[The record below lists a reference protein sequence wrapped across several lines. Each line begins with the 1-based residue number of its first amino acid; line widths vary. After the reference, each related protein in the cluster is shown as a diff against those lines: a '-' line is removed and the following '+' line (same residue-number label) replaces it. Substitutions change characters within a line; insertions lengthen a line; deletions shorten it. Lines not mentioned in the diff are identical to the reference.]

1 MYVCSPHVFLSR
13 TPIPTLYSSL
23 FSSSKIHSCSPP
35 RMLVCAC
42 MKLLLHF
49 LVYVLFNSYIHISDG
64 WSTGVYSTCL
74 HIICVTLML
83 KFISVMLMLKFL
95 TINYCRVIYQ
105 WRSLCCNLF
114 LYYVRRCNQSILM
127 HCQSLAFSPVNAS
140 VSLKSIVTAVL

>member
-1 MYVCSPHVFLSR
+1 MNTRKMPHPFISELIFGEFFFVKGLITKILCHENLELYGMCCS
-13 TPIPTLYSSL
+13 TAI
-23 FSSSKIHSCSPP
+23 
-35 RMLVCAC
+35 
-42 MKLLLHF
+42 
-49 LVYVLFNSYIHISDG
+49 YIHISDD

-105 WRSLCCNLF
+105 WSLCCNLF
-114 LYYVRRCNQSILM
+114 HYYVRRCNQSILM

-140 VSLKSIVTAVL
+140 LSLKSSVTAVL